1 MSDLKIKTARPLTT
15 CVSDGCNDFDA
26 DLTCWRD
33 GFFAPQ
39 TANEDN
45 CPDVA
50 NPGQDDLDSDGIGD
64 ACDACPSHAGAAED
78 SCLGAGAW
86 GTAAPAL
93 IERHEVGL
101 VSVDG
106 VVYLV
111 GGAET
116 KVLEAYDPATDN
128 WTLLASL
135 PIRVDHT
142 HPVVVKKKIY
152 VLGGLTHFPGPSSD
166 QSVVFDTENPGLG
179 WQPVATIPTTRG
191 AAGCAAEGVM
201 IYCAGGLSSTA
212 GDTAIAVME
221 AYNTVTDEWTTGL
234 APMPRER
241 DHFQAVTIDGK
252 FYAISGRDTLLTN
265 TLTDVDIYDIASDM
279 WSQGTDIPGT
289 GTGADVDAA
298 SVLGVHVGAHS
309 GRLRPVGH
317 PNDADIAHRGGWH
330 RDGRP

>member
-1 MSDLKIKTARPLTT
+1 MRPTTAPNIFNADQDDSSDGDDVGDVCDN
-15 CVSDGCNDFDA
+15 CVGTSNASQSDIDFDAIGDACDSCPADGCNDFDA

-39 TANEDN
+39 TADADN

-106 VVYLV
+106 IVYLV

-116 KVLEAYDPATDN
+116 KVLEAYDPATDS

-142 HPVVVKKKIY
+142 HPVVVKKKI
-152 VLGGLTHFPGPSSD
+152 
-166 QSVVFDTENPGLG
+166 
-179 WQPVATIPTTRG
+179 
-191 AAGCAAEGVM
+191 
-201 IYCAGGLSSTA
+201 
-212 GDTAIAVME
+212 
-221 AYNTVTDEWTTGL
+221 
-234 APMPRER
+234 
-241 DHFQAVTIDGK
+241 
-252 FYAISGRDTLLTN
+252 
-265 TLTDVDIYDIASDM
+265 
-279 WSQGTDIPGT
+279 
-289 GTGADVDAA
+289 
-298 SVLGVHVGAHS
+298 
-309 GRLRPVGH
+309 
-317 PNDADIAHRGGWH
+317 
-330 RDGRP
+330 